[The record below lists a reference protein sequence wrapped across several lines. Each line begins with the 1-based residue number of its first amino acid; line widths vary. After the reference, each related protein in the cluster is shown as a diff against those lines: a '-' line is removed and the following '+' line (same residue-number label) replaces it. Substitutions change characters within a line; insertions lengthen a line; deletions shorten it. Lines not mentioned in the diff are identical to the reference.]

1 MAILSLAFR
10 SSLHSTVGILFKSML
25 FTDQYICLI
34 PTRDFLLMYCHLELL
49 GAKSNEIV
57 TLPCVLIKL
66 ICTTLVKSQQLAHR
80 TTPVTVFLMKYF
92 AKPL

>member
-34 PTRDFLLMYCHLELL
+34 PTWDFLLMYCHLELL

-57 TLPCVLIKL
+57 TLPCVLIKPDL
-66 ICTTLVKSQQLAHR
+66 YNSGKESAAGPQNHTSNSVSHEILC
-80 TTPVTVFLMKYF
+80 
-92 AKPL
+92 

>member
-57 TLPCVLIKL
+57 TLPCVLIKPDL
-66 ICTTLVKSQQLAHR
+66 YNSGKESAAGPQNHTSNSVSHEILC
-80 TTPVTVFLMKYF
+80 
-92 AKPL
+92 